1 MTPNR
6 TDYQQADENLSSKL
20 SKTNHRK
27 ILDDLLDTVGK
38 QEDIMGQLHRDLEFF
53 RKKFKT
59 SLKYDSGAG
68 DYREET
74 ADGTE
79 WDVRSYTDAGDGTI
93 KEETTVDYIGYKI
106 AMDNFQMGFDKSK
119 DQIEKIWKDVDVG
132 KGSLALPKWEADGLE
147 KGRKAAAQE

>member
-1 MTPNR
+1 
-6 TDYQQADENLSSKL
+6 
-20 SKTNHRK
+20 
-27 ILDDLLDTVGK
+27 
-38 QEDIMGQLHRDLEFF
+38 MGQLLRDLEFF

-68 DYREET
+68 DYCEET

-93 KEETTVDYIGYKI
+93 KEETTVDYMGYKI

-132 KGSLALPKWEADGLE
+132 KGSLVLPKWEADGLE